1 MVVVR
6 PLQERGDSTFF
17 CQPVGVRRTQPM
29 SRWPLY
35 AAGRK
40 CSTPLVK
47 LDFLGDSSQFNH
59 RRSSYVATIGS
70 IGRECFHLCLVF
82 SLYSITIVMNKIF
95 KVQIVAQCNVYLLD
109 EGKLLHM
116 CDISAETII
125 CFSELS
131 QNSKYRLN
139 YFVIL
144 RLCLIL
150 ELES

>member
-70 IGRECFHLCLVF
+70 IGRECFHVCLVF
-82 SLYSITIVMNKIF
+82 SVYSITIVMNKIF
-95 KVQIVAQCNVYLLD
+95 KVQIVAQCNV
-109 EGKLLHM
+109 LHM

-125 CFSELS
+125 CFSELP